1 MKINK
6 IKHPL
11 ATALALLGLLSASL
25 ACAQAP
31 ASAAGTPPAPMT
43 AKEAKQ
49 MYAEKFAAADANHDG
64 KLTRE
69 EAQAGMPDVYT
80 HFDEID
86 RKKKGYV
93 TKKQIGQ
100 WYGLRFKE
108 KQARQLEKPI

>member
-1 MKINK
+1 MQ
-6 IKHPL
+6 HPL
-11 ATALALLGLLSASL
+11 ATAMALFGLLCANL

-31 ASAAGTPPAPMT
+31 ASAAGAPQAPMT
-43 AKEAKQ
+43 AKAARQ
-49 MYAEKFAAADANHDG
+49 QFAEKFAAADINHDG

-69 EAQAGMPDVYT
+69 EAQSGMPDVYA
-80 HFDEID
+80 HFGEID

-108 KQARQLEKPI
+108 KQARQLEKSI

>member
-1 MKINK
+1 MQ
-6 IKHPL
+6 HPL
-11 ATALALLGLLSASL
+11 AAGIALSVLLSANL
-25 ACAQAP
+25 AFAQAP
-31 ASAAGTPPAPMT
+31 ASAPATPAAPMT

-49 MYAEKFAAADANHDG
+49 LYAEKFAAADTNHDG

-69 EAQAGMPDVYT
+69 EAQAGMPDVYA
-80 HFDEID
+80 HFGEID

>member
-1 MKINK
+1 MKMTIMQR
-6 IKHPL
+6 PL
-11 ATALALLGLLSASL
+11 ATIAALSVLLSASL
-25 ACAQAP
+25 AWAQAP
-31 ASAAGTPPAPMT
+31 ASAPMT
-43 AKEAKQ
+43 ASEAKQ
-49 MYAEKFAAADANHDG
+49 KFAERFAAADANHDG

-80 HFDEID
+80 HFSEID

-93 TKKQIGQ
+93 TQKQIGQ

>member
-1 MKINK
+1 
-6 IKHPL
+6 
-11 ATALALLGLLSASL
+11 
-25 ACAQAP
+25 
-31 ASAAGTPPAPMT
+31 MT

-49 MYAEKFAAADANHDG
+49 QFAEKFAAADNNHDG

-69 EAQAGMPDVYT
+69 EAQSGMPDVYA
-80 HFDEID
+80 HFGEID

-93 TKKQIGQ
+93 TRKEIGQ

>member
-1 MKINK
+1 MNMMQ
-6 IKHPL
+6 HPL
-11 ATALALLGLLSASL
+11 ATAIALFVLLSAKL
-25 ACAQAP
+25 AYAQAP
-31 ASAAGTPPAPMT
+31 ASAPPTPPAPMT

-49 MYAEKFAAADANHDG
+49 KFAEKFAAADNNHDG

-69 EAQAGMPDVYT
+69 EAQSGMPDVYA
-80 HFDEID
+80 HFGEID

-93 TKKQIGQ
+93 TRKEIGQ